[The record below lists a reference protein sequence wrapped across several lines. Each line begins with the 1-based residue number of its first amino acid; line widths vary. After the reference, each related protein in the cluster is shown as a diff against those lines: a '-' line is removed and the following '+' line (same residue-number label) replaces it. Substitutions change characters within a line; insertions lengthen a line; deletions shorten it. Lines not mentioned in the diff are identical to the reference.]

1 MANLVV
7 NSSVIPILK
16 LILWQIKLQL
26 YLQVQQIFLISIFA
40 TFAED
45 SIMHFFLKNR
55 INHSTVYEFSIA
67 TYIIRRD

>member
-16 LILWQIKLQL
+16 LILWQIKLQI
-26 YLQVQQIFLISIFA
+26 YLQVHNIFLITIFA

-45 SIMHFFLKNR
+45 SIMHFFLKNT
-55 INHSTVYEFSIA
+55 INQLKVYEFSMA
-67 TYIIRRD
+67 T